1 MEVAAG
7 AGAICT
13 AGIARG
19 SASAL
24 VAPALSLI
32 STLSGRAEVRSR
44 SPCETILGRSIDTD
58 TLERRVAGAAARTA
72 RRITGRSNCDVT
84 TIGAQSVVVEP
95 REKST

>member
-19 SASAL
+19 SASAP

-32 STLSGRAEVRSR
+32 STLSGRTEVRSR

-58 TLERRVAGAAARTA
+58 TLERRVAPVLLPALPGASPAD
-72 RRITGRSNCDVT
+72 RIVT
-84 TIGAQSVVVEP
+84 
-95 REKST
+95 